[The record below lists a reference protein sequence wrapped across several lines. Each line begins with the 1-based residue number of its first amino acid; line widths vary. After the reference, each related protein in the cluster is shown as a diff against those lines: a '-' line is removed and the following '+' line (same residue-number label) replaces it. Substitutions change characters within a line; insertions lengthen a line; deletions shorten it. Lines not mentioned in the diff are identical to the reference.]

1 MWTLWYTATMQPDIH
16 RLVEL
21 QKLLSEFT
29 QVERSVHRNHLGK
42 YVTENDVE
50 HSYNLAMTAWYLS
63 TWFTE
68 LDKNLLIQYAL
79 VHDLVEVYAG
89 DTYIYGTKDSIDSK
103 QDREAAALKRLK
115 KEWRDFPDMLA
126 SIDEYESKKSPEAR
140 FVYALDKLMPIM
152 LVYLHDGHSW
162 REAKVTLK
170 MLHEAK
176 IAKVSLSPE
185 ILPYFEQIHAFLL
198 EHPELIK
205 HS

>member
-1 MWTLWYTATMQPDIH
+1 MQPDVH

-21 QKLLSEFT
+21 QKLLSDFT
-29 QVERSVHRNHLGK
+29 QIERSVHRDHLGQ
-42 YVTENDVE
+42 YVKENDTE

-63 TWFTE
+63 AWFPH
-68 LDKNLLIQYAL
+68 LNKDLLIRYGL

-89 DTYIYGTKDSIDSK
+89 DTYIYGTKEAIASK
-103 QDREAAALKRLK
+103 HAREAEAQKRLE
-115 KEWRDFPDMLA
+115 KEWKDFPDMLA
-126 SIDEYESKKSPEAR
+126 SIEAYETKKDAEAK

-152 LVYLHDGHSW
+152 LVYLHDGYSW

-176 IAKVSLSPE
+176 IAKISLSPE